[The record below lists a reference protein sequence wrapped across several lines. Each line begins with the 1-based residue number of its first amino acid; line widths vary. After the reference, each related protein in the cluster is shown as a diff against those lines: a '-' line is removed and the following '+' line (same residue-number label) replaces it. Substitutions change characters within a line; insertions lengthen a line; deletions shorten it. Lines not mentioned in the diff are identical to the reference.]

1 MANTGNNPS
10 TSNQGGSQQA
20 GQAAKDIKNRAQEAA
35 SGVAQKAQET
45 GSNIAQ
51 RAQDFASGAAQ
62 KTQDAMST
70 VGEQISSF
78 AGTIRER
85 VPHEGML
92 GTAASTVADSLE
104 AGGQYLQEHDLND
117 LTQELNHLVRRYPW
131 QSLLAGLGV
140 GFLIGQTFSRR

>member
-20 GQAAKDIKNRAQEAA
+20 GQAAKDLKNRAQEAA
-35 SGVAQKAQET
+35 SNVARKAEEA
-45 GSNIAQ
+45 GSSVAQ
-51 RAQDFASGAAQ
+51 RAQEFASGAAQ
-62 KTQDAMST
+62 RTQEAMSN

-85 VPHEGML
+85 APHEGML

-104 AGGQYLQEHDLND
+104 AGGQYLQEHDLSD
-117 LTQELNHLVRRYPW
+117 LAQELNHVVRRYPW
-131 QSLLAGLGV
+131 QSLLAGLGI